1 MKNMKKIISLIL
13 TLGLLLGL
21 VVPIS
26 ANAEDYPLYVMP
38 CSGTFDAAV
47 VKGDSLVLPFVLMR
61 SAPSRSDRL
70 ILEFYKGTAEELMS
84 STDPVLVETRDYP
97 VTVFDHEGLGVT
109 WAADSRY
116 SVGDY
121 CVVGILVNEDGYIYE
136 QIEYIADLNVVS
148 TPCEANDMDLA
159 IFDSDYYFDYD
170 FDYVVPYGKPVTLTA
185 YLLPVVNTTKQR
197 EFYFSGYDAT
207 ILGVSDV
214 GTHGFNQVI
223 GLRAGTTELTV
234 NFGSLKKTFYI
245 SVEMDGLHM
254 DLSPTKATLC
264 PGQTDIPKV
273 SYLCDSM
280 PNGIVPE
287 SYLAP
292 EWFSSDESVVTV
304 ENGVV
309 TAVGPGTAGVYVAAG
324 TAWQYADYTVQP
336 HKLPADSTMVP
347 NTATQYGYQEGKC
360 SVCGAE
366 NARNTI
372 APIFTDTAPNAWY
385 ASYVDFVYE
394 NGIMNG
400 TSEDTFAPNMPMSRA
415 MVATVLYRVAGSPK
429 SEGEIPFSDTVEGSW
444 YADAVRWA
452 AGEGIVNGFTDGTFR
467 PELDIT
473 REQFATILYR
483 YSKNAGMDMSAT
495 ADLSVF
501 PDAGN
506 TSAFAVEAMRW
517 AVGTGLITGVASGG
531 RTELRPLD
539 NATRVQ
545 FATVISRYMA
555 MNEDIATKT
564 KTLGDFEYCA
574 LPDGTVRLC
583 GYLGSDEAPE
593 IPAEIDG
600 KPVTAIAK
608 SAFAGNL
615 TVKTLEIPE
624 NVTKIGDY
632 AFECCPA
639 LESVSFPASLRE
651 VGMGAF
657 SGCVKLATVEVSE
670 GVEKFGDGAFFFCKK
685 LSDFAFPGS
694 VCEVGD
700 YMFAECSSLS
710 KVTFKEGLPEVSE
723 RMFWGCASLRSAM
736 LPESVKSIGALAF
749 AKCEMLSEFAI
760 PAGVTEVGA
769 YAFDGCG
776 SLRSV
781 TFPAKVLREA
791 TFRSC
796 YGLESFT
803 LGEGVETIEE
813 GAFRGASFEGE
824 FAIPASVTTI
834 APGAFNS
841 FNAAGYNVAE
851 KNPNYSSLDGVLFS
865 KDMTKLLA
873 YPAGRFEEHYEIPA
887 SVTTIGS
894 YAFAGVFFL
903 SELELPATVT
913 TLEDDAFYLLVNL
926 EEFTVPA
933 TVTSMGKRVFEN
945 MNARTVT
952 LKNDLKT
959 LPEGTFLNSNSEN
972 VILPD
977 GLESIGPDAFLCAN
991 GLIEL
996 TLPKGLREIADGALL
1011 GTSCTFVSESPNF
1024 KAEGY
1029 QLLSADGKTLY
1040 SFRTFEE
1047 DAVIPAGVERIAP
1060 YAVNCLGL
1068 SSVTVPDSLKSVGES
1083 GLGCRFLNNGV
1094 EVSIDPVVGLKVFG
1108 SADSPIRAWCAEHN
1122 LGFFTAEPE
1131 QNMTEV
1137 TLAGDETAE
1146 FVIKNAALED
1156 VSFSSFDSDVV
1167 SVTQDGIITA
1177 HKKGQADV
1185 FANVGTTYFKC
1196 TVTVT
1201 SDGTPN
1207 PAAFDASPYQDL
1219 SEDEVE
1225 AWLTDYLKVNEGRIA
1240 LDHDSNPY
1248 SSAYKSENYFE
1259 GIWAAQVDE
1268 SPYDA
1273 GAEDLFGVG
1282 FRPQLRMMGHG
1293 LATELSRY
1301 ENNGSLVLYSGTDDF
1316 GRFIGKPATVKNLK
1330 ESIGTVIEEP
1340 YFLSTALQESVTP
1353 TFGGPYC
1360 SVLVIYA
1367 DEEAID
1373 GGYIEAPVG
1382 QGVGGEY
1389 ELLMK
1394 GGARMEII
1402 DAGIREITV
1411 KDEWMGFESTIHET
1425 YLKLRLLPKE

>member
-1 MKNMKKIISLIL
+1 MKKSVRLL
-13 TLGLLLGL
+13 ALFLALVMCFSGLLNVQAAPPAQEEIDVENALPDALRAVAKDRIRKVSGND
-21 VVPIS
+21 VEVTVDYYIYPS
-26 ANAEDYPLYVMP
+26 ADTN
-38 CSGTFDAAV
+38 DATV
-47 VKGDSLVLPFVLMR
+47 VKGKSTTLLFYRDIPEYEDYIYYGVSIFRGGIDALNKQLERGQDPEPIDTFLRHSYEYSGSLSFNW
-61 SAPSRSDRL
+61 
-70 ILEFYKGTAEELMS
+70 T
-84 STDPVLVETRDYP
+84 
-97 VTVFDHEGLGVT
+97 
-109 WAADSRY
+109 ADSKY
-116 SVGDY
+116 PVGDY
-121 CVVGILVNEDGYIYE
+121 SMMCFMYDAQKDEILTDLDIFFTELHVVSEPRPATGISLWSMQVDGWYEVPENCVYQIPPLGRHYFLPQLMPIPTTDKPNFKVSTNSDVLFASTAVELIHGYIKVDRVGGIARFVLTSGNKKFSFWIKDVSYDE
-136 QIEYIADLNVVS
+136 TQELYIQQEE
-148 TPCEANDMDLA
+148 T
-159 IFDSDYYFDYD
+159 
-170 FDYVVPYGKPVTLTA
+170 
-185 YLLPVVNTTKQR
+185 
-197 EFYFSGYDAT
+197 
-207 ILGVSDV
+207 
-214 GTHGFNQVI
+214 
-223 GLRAGTTELTV
+223 
-234 NFGSLKKTFYI
+234 
-245 SVEMDGLHM
+245 
-254 DLSPTKATLC
+254 TLC
-264 PGQTDIPKV
+264 AGQTSKLTIKTKHGNAT
-273 SYLCDSM
+273 SGLCPVWESM
-280 PNGIVPE
+280 DPSI
-287 SYLAP
+287 A
-292 EWFSSDESVVTV
+292 TV
-304 ENGVV
+304 DMNTGVV
-309 TAVGPGTAGVYVAAG
+309 TALRTGTVKIKATVGAFTQTVE
-324 TAWQYADYTVQP
+324 YTVSNHVFAEGTP
-336 HKLPADSTMVP
+336 VSKR
-347 NTATQYGYQEGKC
+347 TATQPAQSVGHC
-360 SVCGAE
+360 IVCGQDNCVAVYE
-366 NARNTI
+366 E
-372 APIFTDTAPNAWY
+372 PIFVDTVPNAWY
-385 ASYVDFVYE
+385 ASSVDFVYE

-501 PDAGN
+501 PDSGN
-506 TSAFAVEAMRW
+506 TSAFAVDAMRW

-555 MNEDIATKT
+555 MNEDYSPKT
-564 KTLGDFEYCA
+564 QTLGDFEYCA

-657 SGCVKLATVEVSE
+657 SGCVKLATVEVPE

-694 VCEVGD
+694 VREVGD

-1029 QLLSADGKTLY
+1029 QLLSADGKTL
-1040 SFRTFEE
+1040 TF
-1047 DAVIPAGVERIAP
+1047 
-1060 YAVNCLGL
+1060 
-1068 SSVTVPDSLKSVGES
+1068 
-1083 GLGCRFLNNGV
+1083 
-1094 EVSIDPVVGLKVFG
+1094 
-1108 SADSPIRAWCAEHN
+1108 
-1122 LGFFTAEPE
+1122 
-1131 QNMTEV
+1131 
-1137 TLAGDETAE
+1137 
-1146 FVIKNAALED
+1146 
-1156 VSFSSFDSDVV
+1156 
-1167 SVTQDGIITA
+1167 
-1177 HKKGQADV
+1177 
-1185 FANVGTTYFKC
+1185 
-1196 TVTVT
+1196 
-1201 SDGTPN
+1201 
-1207 PAAFDASPYQDL
+1207 
-1219 SEDEVE
+1219 
-1225 AWLTDYLKVNEGRIA
+1225 
-1240 LDHDSNPY
+1240 
-1248 SSAYKSENYFE
+1248 
-1259 GIWAAQVDE
+1259 
-1268 SPYDA
+1268 
-1273 GAEDLFGVG
+1273 GAERGLQVI
-1282 FRPQLRMMGHG
+1282 LR
-1293 LATELSRY
+1293 
-1301 ENNGSLVLYSGTDDF
+1301 
-1316 GRFIGKPATVKNLK
+1316 
-1330 ESIGTVIEEP
+1330 
-1340 YFLSTALQESVTP
+1340 
-1353 TFGGPYC
+1353 
-1360 SVLVIYA
+1360 
-1367 DEEAID
+1367 
-1373 GGYIEAPVG
+1373 
-1382 QGVGGEY
+1382 
-1389 ELLMK
+1389 
-1394 GGARMEII
+1394 
-1402 DAGIREITV
+1402 
-1411 KDEWMGFESTIHET
+1411 
-1425 YLKLRLLPKE
+1425 